1 MVLREDDEPC
11 YLQMILDPGCDQV
24 KRNTSPQFVHIHIE
38 LTEVE

>member
-11 YLQMILDPGCDQV
+11 YLQMIIHQHIDQV